1 MSGWLLIWLLFAAGF
16 FPLGYGIYILTNERL
31 RERRDQRR
39 AGIVFVGIG
48 LVMVLRP
55 VDADPAVTP
64 YASRSL
70 TKDF

>member
-48 LVMVLRP
+48 LVMVLP
-55 VDADPAVTP
+55 VLWTLIPLLHHTHRVV
-64 YASRSL
+64 
-70 TKDF
+70 